1 MSDTL
6 AAGPDFRRA
15 QHRAQHNVAHSFVL
29 LASLGVLAGISAYL
43 LAGLFGLIAVAAL
56 VVGIALCAPR
66 MPADTLMRLYHAR
79 LVPPDDSQ
87 LSSLVDVLAYRAGLP
102 MRPDLYLIPSSTI
115 HAFAAGPAGRPAIA
129 ISEGLVRRLSL
140 REIAGVIA
148 HEVAHIRN
156 GDLWVMG
163 LADIT
168 ARVMQGLSL
177 LALALAAINLTIQLR
192 GDETWPW
199 LAIAL
204 LYATPAL
211 LNLLQLA
218 LSRMREFEADRDAAA
233 LTGDAVGLAGALR
246 RVETYTGHFWED
258 LMPAVAARRVPQ
270 PSLLRTHPPAD
281 ARIARILD
289 AARAPVTDPLVIVE
303 RPMLSLVGMGPA
315 TLRPRLR
322 WPGLW
327 Y

>member
-1 MSDTL
+1 MRDML
-6 AAGPDFRRA
+6 AAGPGERRT
-15 QHRAQHNVAHSFVL
+15 QHNVAHSLVL
-29 LASLGVLAGISAYL
+29 LASLGVLTGLSAYIL
-43 LAGLFGLIAVAAL
+43 TGLVGLIIVALL
-56 VVGIALCAPR
+56 VVGIALGAPR
-66 MPADTLMRLYHAR
+66 MPAGTLMRLYHAR

-87 LSSLVDVLAYRAGLP
+87 LSSLVDVLAYRAGLSQ
-102 MRPDLYLIPSSTI
+102 RPDLYLIPSLTI
-115 HAFAAGPAGRPAIA
+115 LAFAAGPAERPAIA

-163 LADIT
+163 LADLT

-192 GDETWPW
+192 GGETMSW

-246 RVETYTGHFWED
+246 RIDTYTGHFWED
-258 LMPAVAARRVPQ
+258 LLPPVAVRRVPQ

-281 ARIARILD
+281 ARIARVLD
-289 AARAPVTDPLVIVE
+289 AARAPATDPLVIIE

-315 TLRPRLR
+315 SMRPRLR